1 MNMEVFD
8 VRVSFDGANPSALF
22 LNKSIRVTLRIRKV
36 KAASEMTICL
46 PQTCAISKL
55 TLCCW

>member
-22 LNKSIRVTLRIRKV
+22 SNKSIRVTLRIRKV

-46 PQTCAISKL
+46 AQTCAISEL
-55 TLCCW
+55 TLCFW

>member
-1 MNMEVFD
+1 MEVFD

-22 LNKSIRVTLRIRKV
+22 PNKSIRVTLRIRKV

-46 PQTCAISKL
+46 TQTCAISKL

>member
-22 LNKSIRVTLRIRKV
+22 PNKTIRVTLRIRKV

-46 PQTCAISKL
+46 AQNVRFKEL